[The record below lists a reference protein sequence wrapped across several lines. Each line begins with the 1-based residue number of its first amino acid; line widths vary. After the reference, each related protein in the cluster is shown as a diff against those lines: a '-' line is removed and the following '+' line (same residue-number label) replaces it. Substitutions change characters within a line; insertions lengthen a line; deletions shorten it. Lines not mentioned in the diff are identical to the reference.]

1 MSSETFTETITIA
14 TNIPTSSA
22 AQFLPVAVAGT
33 AMVIRRAPA
42 RDEEDTSLDA

>member
-1 MSSETFTETITIA
+1 MSSETFTGTIA

-22 AQFLPVAVAGT
+22 AQFLPADGAGT
-33 AMVIRRAPA
+33 AMVIRGAPA